1 MSPKKINIKTKNM
14 KNVHSILH
22 LFGEQR
28 MVFENAEI
36 PKDLQTLRDK
46 EKTEKDQQETGE
58 SAAKEFKE
66 TINAI
71 KDGPEKVWDK
81 PFAVE
86 NLPGGDIHYIKIL
99 EQGLIPNVG
108 GKLFPLNPDLAKK
121 YGLEIGKS
129 YAESVGKNQEVKAAI
144 DNGKI
149 DQVEFKAQK
158 GGFLC
163 TAKEAAE
170 EGKNQK
176 SYDFEVPF
184 KSEFF
189 EQILQH
195 REEVK
200 KAAIEQRKV
209 EQESMLS
216 GLLNDK
222 FTKARTDVQVELG
235 AANKKIDK
243 LIKSDNKETV
253 YQISQIGEK
262 ETLLPF
268 AIVFKNE
275 DPSQVKL
282 AQIIN
287 GSIETTEEF
296 GPISSLKK
304 SKLYRN
310 LLISELDTAR
320 TETEA
325 KTKVEDKKEE
335 EKATEATGAPETQKT
350 EEKEE
355 EQAKQAKQEKIE
367 EILKEKELSPFEK
380 LLQEAGV
387 TITEENKKIRIS
399 FNVEGVQRG
408 FLATKAFV
416 DSLGKL
422 KTAKDVNITC
432 YKKLLSIIKSDN
444 SIKTNKHEVAG
455 GNEETFKRSNQTMA
469 EYVRTKGEIEKATEA
484 EKKGYTSIGTFG
496 GKKGIELFVSTDG
509 KLYTADGAELAIDQ
523 YPKIQTEL
531 EDVEKSPQYKTGLQ
545 RIVENQ
551 PAATDGKEFI
561 GIFEGEMA
569 YVNDEGVLYDKN
581 NAVIT
586 DAKILNNEKIDQ
598 KIKHVAELR
607 AKEKKIDKTLKETK
621 EGSKEKLE
629 AKIKRILLEIQRSAD
644 RASDN
649 DGRTVRLNQK
659 FAESPFVYN
668 ILVEG
673 KETPY
678 VVEIA
683 GKTTSEEPSFTIR
696 KNDGKKAEYKTLGEW
711 GETDLDAIFGTIL
724 DETIDER
731 EVENVKEELEK
742 LSKKGLKINKPEK
755 IKKLRKQEWKELDKA
770 TSYFSGPVELC
781 SNVQETIRELESAGE
796 ALKKSGMEEVEFQ
809 YLDKNPT
816 IKWSKNEP
824 LSWGFGNKDDLTN
837 KLLEIKK
844 AELGEDSEEY
854 KIFLSRSR
862 TRNEEEKLGTGLE
875 HKKAKYLET
884 YEKITATNY
893 PIDIN
898 IGKMS
903 EEDIVANWDSFGNT
917 RKGVEYLMKNPPF
930 GIEPEKV
937 ESKAAEIISKW
948 RNDRIDFGDIF
959 DSMNGFPEV
968 EKATMKNPEGIPQ
981 EYLKN
986 ADEFLKGFKG
996 LLNKKNKTETEA
1008 RQLDNMFNGVLVPC
1022 LELLEKMATLRF
1034 DPEAAKE
1041 REGDDPEKNLSED
1054 QKKILKGLKTLASF
1068 SERTPGGWEKFLRAI
1083 SKNGEKKITMQNI
1096 DGEKFALDEGVL
1108 RRHFS
1113 PDSVWQRIIDRA
1125 GGLEKMTDE
1134 SVTKEINRLM
1144 LLGYI
1149 QLKLAQELGKTDK
1162 KYDMTSFK
1170 INSMKDFEKF
1180 TPEQMYTFQLG
1191 FIIDQEKVFKNQI
1204 NEGVEALS
1212 GYPPAIQK
1220 MVEQLIQQGL
1230 DEKYAKEIG
1239 DNLLLMAGATFKNGQ
1254 FESAMLGKAFDL
1266 KDGAT
1271 LVIGVGVTKSG
1282 QVVSGLAFSFD
1293 IVKANGVKVAL
1304 VCNVGVTSIGVGS
1317 TQTIEAGKLNIH
1329 LFEGVQWSWDSVIP
1343 TAGGSIGLSWNMNK
1357 EYQERLKETSGEDLT
1372 RLWSEWKKL
1381 KTPAEKY
1388 EKLKAIPQI
1397 WLAVA
1402 TIQSETGAT
1411 NEDMVYVIE
1420 SFEEEIS
1427 SWVLEKLRRPFPLL
1441 SYAGFGMMGPI
1452 PVPQVGIKFGS
1463 MKVFIPNRKEIA
1475 KMLDRM
1481 SNARATTA
1489 VKKALEEME
1498 KRTFSPDRFIEQ
1510 TERVVYSKDGELMIL
1525 QRKDEVDLSS
1535 WDTSIE
1541 SYNQA
1546 LKETDIS
1553 LKEVSKGKI
1562 ELIVDKTEY
1571 KDVEIHPDPL
1581 LHELG
1586 MVVDNGRTFIM
1597 GNIDDLII
1605 TRERFYMPFES
1616 GDKGATTRDYIYIR
1630 QKDSLRGNRDR
1641 LWAEK
1646 YEAAYVRKLMNEKGF
1661 YVERGANPYGD
1672 QVNLFE
1678 VKGWAEG
1685 SENLSE
1691 EEQKRIQDYLE
1702 HQPSMEGRIDKEDLE
1717 RKEGLL
1723 KGRSESMQNVATDK
1737 ASYEKPLENTEEL
1750 FGKLYKLY
1758 ESGFSKAVGENIGDT
1773 GALIKA
1779 FTDPKYAKLVKEA
1792 GLENITK
1799 VENEKQLNLAV
1810 TYMMDLW
1817 FSRFYKGEKGTELS
1831 EKERVKLNKEL
1842 KKSLEARVGF
1852 VRDHAFKPKFEEA
1865 MKNMEPK
1872 PTHTAEDM
1880 AKKVTDDMFGELLKK
1895 LDDPNFDFRTLKVEE
1910 IPGGSMFLS
1919 GSRKVEKGKKSGAVA
1934 ETSNFVQIPH
1944 NEAVPELGDLPHA
1957 LGFLEGTV
1965 KQYLPNAEGIDG
1977 EIGRVMLEIA
1987 SPIPKEDEKF
1997 LRSSL
2002 ALKIASLGV
2011 HVLLAGEEDYRLISE
2026 IYENSAN
2033 LREDRHHAALERF
2046 KQLVKDIRAKQ
2057 IEGKD
2062 YIKEIEGTGLTVKIS
2077 MNPKIV
2083 AGGYTKCA
2091 NPSFYVEELGTV
2103 EVLKGQRVVGKY
2115 VETSEMV
2122 DVELTKIFASLGLAL
2137 GFKEEK
2143 VDKNPEEGVTNIDE
2157 DQTVV
2162 QGGSG
2167 AEGSSDTYISGPSVK
2182 SPTGHTGPVK

>member
-14 KNVHSILH
+14 KNVHSLLH

-28 MVFENAEI
+28 MVFANAEI
-36 PKDLQTLRDK
+36 PKDLQTLKNK
-46 EKTEKDQQETGE
+46 EKMEENQKEAGE
-58 SAAKEFKE
+58 STAKEFEE

-71 KDGPEKVWDK
+71 KDSPEKVWDE

-86 NLPGGDIHYIKIL
+86 NLPGGYIHYIKIL

-108 GKLFPLNPDLAKK
+108 GKLFPLNPDLAEK

-129 YAESVGKNQEVKAAI
+129 YAESVGKNQEVKTAI
-144 DNGKI
+144 DNGEI
-149 DQVEFKAQK
+149 NQVEFKAQK

-163 TAKEAAE
+163 TAKEIAK
-170 EGKNQK
+170 EGRDQK
-176 SYDFEVPF
+176 SYNFEIPF

-195 REEVK
+195 KEEVK
-200 KAAIEQRKV
+200 KAAIEQRKA
-209 EQESMLS
+209 EQESVLS
-216 GLLNDK
+216 ELLNDK

-243 LIKSDNKETV
+243 LIKSDDKETV

-282 AQIIN
+282 ARVV
-287 GSIETTEEF
+287 GDAIETTEEGY
-296 GPISSLKK
+296 GPIDSLRE
-304 SKLYRN
+304 SKLYRE

-320 TETEA
+320 AEPGAKPEA
-325 KTKVEDKKEE
+325 KIE
-335 EKATEATGAPETQKT
+335 EKPTGEPKGKT

-355 EQAKQAKQEKIE
+355 EKAEQKKQEKIE

-380 LLQEAGV
+380 LLQEARV
-387 TITEENKKIRIS
+387 TITEENKKFRIS

-408 FLATKAFV
+408 FLATKTFV
-416 DSLGKL
+416 DDLGKL
-422 KTAKDVNITC
+422 KTAKEINLAC

-455 GNEETFKRSNQTMA
+455 GNKETFKRSNQTMT
-469 EYVRTKGEIEKATEA
+469 EYVRTKGEMEKATEA
-484 EKKGYTSIGTFG
+484 EKKRYTSIGTFG

-509 KLYTADGAELAIDQ
+509 KMHTADGAELAIDQ
-523 YPKIQTEL
+523 YPKIKTEL
-531 EDVEKSPQYKTGLQ
+531 EDVEKSPQYETGLQ

-551 PAATDGKEFI
+551 PAASDGKEFI

-598 KIKHVAELR
+598 KIKHVAELK
-607 AKEKKIDKTLKETK
+607 AKEKKIDKTLKETQ

-629 AKIKRILLEIQRSAD
+629 AKIKRILLELQRSAD
-644 RASDN
+644 RASN
-649 DGRTVRLNQK
+649 TDGRTVRLNQK
-659 FAESPFVYN
+659 FTESPFVHSV
-668 ILVEG
+668 LVEG

-678 VVEIA
+678 IVEIA
-683 GKTTSEEPSFTIR
+683 GKTTSEEPSFAIR
-696 KNDGKKAEYKTLGEW
+696 ENDGKKAEHKTLGEW

-724 DETIDER
+724 DKTVDER
-731 EVENVKEELEK
+731 KVENIKEELEK

-755 IKKLRKQEWKELDKA
+755 IKNLRKQEWKELDKA
-770 TSYFSGPVELC
+770 ASYFSGPVELC
-781 SNVQETIRELESAGE
+781 SNALEMIGELESAGE
-796 ALKKSGMEEVEFQ
+796 ALEKSGMEEVEFQ

-884 YEKITATNY
+884 YEKITTTNY

-903 EEDIVANWDSFGNT
+903 EGDIVANWDSFGNT

-948 RNDRIDFGDIF
+948 KNDRIDFGDIF

-968 EKATMKNPEGIPQ
+968 EKATMKNPEGVPQ
-981 EYLKN
+981 EYMKDTG
-986 ADEFLKGFKG
+986 AFLKGFKE
-996 LLNKKNKTETEA
+996 LLNKKNKTETEIK
-1008 RQLDNMFNGVLVPC
+1008 QLDNMFNEVLVPC
-1022 LELLEKMATLRF
+1022 LELLEKMTTLRF

-1054 QKKILKGLKTLASF
+1054 QKKILKGLKTLASY
-1068 SERTPGGWEKFLRAI
+1068 SERTPGGWEKFLRAL

-1113 PDSVWQRIIDRA
+1113 PDSVWQRIIDRV
-1125 GGLEKMTDE
+1125 GGLKEMTDE
-1134 SVTKEINRLM
+1134 TVTKEINRLIR
-1144 LLGYI
+1144 LGYL

-1162 KYDMTSFK
+1162 KYDMASFK
-1170 INSMKDFEKF
+1170 ITSMKDFEKF
-1180 TPEQMYTFQLG
+1180 TPEQMFAFQLG
-1191 FIIDQEKVFKNQI
+1191 FIIDQERVFKNQI

-1239 DNLLLMAGATFKNGQ
+1239 DNLLLMAGATFKNGE
-1254 FESAMLGKAFDL
+1254 FESAMLGKSFKL
-1266 KDGAT
+1266 SDGAT
-1271 LVIGVGVTKSG
+1271 LVIGAGLTKDGQFISGV
-1282 QVVSGLAFSFD
+1282 AFSFD
-1293 IVKANGVKVAL
+1293 IVKTNGVKVSL
-1304 VCNVGVTSIGVGS
+1304 VCNVGITNIGVGS

-1329 LFEGVQWSWDSVIP
+1329 LFEGIQWSWDSVVPI
-1343 TAGGSIGLSWNMNK
+1343 AGGSIGVSWNMNK

-1420 SFEEEIS
+1420 SFEEEIG

-1441 SYAGFGMMGPI
+1441 SYVGFGMMGPI

-1481 SNARATTA
+1481 SDARATVA

-1498 KRTFSPDRFIEQ
+1498 KRAFSPDRFIEQ
-1510 TERVVYSKDGELMIL
+1510 TERIVYSKDGELMIL
-1525 QRKDEVDLSS
+1525 QKKNEVDLSN
-1535 WDTSIE
+1535 WDTSID

-1553 LKEVSKGKI
+1553 LKEVSPGKI
-1562 ELIVDKTEY
+1562 ELITDKAEY

-1630 QKDSLRGNRDR
+1630 QKDSLRGDRDR

-1685 SENLSE
+1685 SKKLTP
-1691 EEQKRIQDYLE
+1691 EEQKRIQEYLD
-1702 HQPSMEGRIDKEDLE
+1702 HQPSMEGRIDHKKIEEYEAAMTDRSAAMIKGGYAKKAED
-1717 RKEGLL
+1717 
-1723 KGRSESMQNVATDK
+1723 
-1737 ASYEKPLENTEEL
+1737 YEKPLENTKEL
-1750 FGKLYKLY
+1750 FKSLFDLY
-1758 ESGFSKAVGENIGDT
+1758 EKEEFSKIVGANID
-1773 GALIKA
+1773 
-1779 FTDPKYAKLVKEA
+1779 DPKKL
-1792 GLENITK
+1792 ITELSK
-1799 VENEKQLNLAV
+1799 TEYGKTLGEKQLNLAV
-1810 TYMMDLW
+1810 SYLIDLW
-1817 FSRFYKGEKGTELS
+1817 FTRFYQGSKETVLS
-1831 EKERVKLNKEL
+1831 PKEMAAINKKL
-1842 KKSLEARVGF
+1842 KKSLENRVNF
-1852 VRDHAFKPKFEEA
+1852 VRDEVFKKQFEEA
-1865 MKNMEPK
+1865 RKRMEPK
-1872 PTHTAEDM
+1872 PEHSAKDM
-1880 AKKVTDDMFGELLKK
+1880 ADKVMADLYGELMKK
-1895 LDDPNFDFRTLKVEE
+1895 LDDPTFDFRKLDIRK
-1910 IPGGSMFLS
+1910 IPGGAMFFS
-1919 GSRKVEKGKKSGAVA
+1919 GSRQIEDGKKSGAFA
-1934 ETSNFVQIPH
+1934 ETANFVNIP
-1944 NEAVPELGDLPHA
+1944 NRTEIPKIGELVHS
-1957 LGFLEGTV
+1957 LGFLEGTT
-1965 KQYLPNAEGIDG
+1965 KQYPPNATGIDG
-1977 EIGRVMLEIA
+1977 EIGRAMLEIA
-1987 SPIPKEDEKF
+1987 SPIPEGDKEF
-1997 LRSSL
+1997 LRSHL
-2002 ALKIASLGV
+2002 ALKISSLGI
-2011 HVLLAGEEDYRLISE
+2011 HVLLATPEDYKMISD
-2026 IYENSAN
+2026 IYRDPAN
-2033 LREDRHHAALERF
+2033 LSKPGHKEALERF
-2046 KQLVKDIRAKQ
+2046 KQLVKEIQEAQ
-2057 IEGKD
+2057 IGGKPFERP
-2062 YIKEIEGTGLTVKIS
+2062 IGTTGLTVRIS
-2077 MNPKIV
+2077 MNPNVV
-2083 AGGYTKCA
+2083 AGAYTECA
-2091 NPSFYVEELGTV
+2091 NPSFYVEELGAV
-2103 EVLKGQRVVGKY
+2103 EVLNGQRVVGKY
-2115 VETSEMV
+2115 VETSETV
-2122 DVELTKIFASLGLAL
+2122 NVELTKIFESLGLAL

-2143 VDKNPEEGVTNIDE
+2143 IKTTPPEEPPQEGGKYPS
-2157 DQTVV
+2157 QTTPAVAGKATPSV
-2162 QGGSG
+2162 QNEGGAQPKG
-2167 AEGSSDTYISGPSVK
+2167 KTLTYEGEAEGLDRALGNK
-2182 SPTGHTGPVK
+2182 